1 MGTMRNGP
9 RLLLLLLA
17 LLAGPALASPAHAQL
32 PVPDVNRLID
42 YIDDLY
48 RAQSSYSSMR
58 MTVVRERGTRELEL
72 ESWSK
77 GDDKALI
84 VIRSPA
90 REAGTATLRTEEG
103 LWNYAPRADR
113 LIRIPSGLLSDSWMG
128 SHFTNDDLMRETS
141 YLDDYDAVLS
151 WVEQEGVS
159 YLKATLTPKPEAPVV
174 YSHMVFLVTPGDWVP
189 VRTEYYDDGE
199 LIRSMSFERIETISG
214 KKIPMRMIIVPEDGS
229 EERTVVEY
237 LELELDIPV
246 DDQLFTRQGL
256 RRAARG

>member
-77 GDDKALI
+77 GDDEALF
-84 VIRSPA
+84 VIGSPA
-90 REAGTATLRTEEG
+90 
-103 LWNYAPRADR
+103 
-113 LIRIPSGLLSDSWMG
+113 
-128 SHFTNDDLMRETS
+128 
-141 YLDDYDAVLS
+141 
-151 WVEQEGVS
+151 
-159 YLKATLTPKPEAPVV
+159 
-174 YSHMVFLVTPGDWVP
+174 
-189 VRTEYYDDGE
+189 
-199 LIRSMSFERIETISG
+199 
-214 KKIPMRMIIVPEDGS
+214 
-229 EERTVVEY
+229 
-237 LELELDIPV
+237 
-246 DDQLFTRQGL
+246 
-256 RRAARG
+256 